1 LITNIIKRIRLALN
15 AYVVGLNCLQQIL
28 SGDKANR
35 LIPTLILSVSLAVS
49 SRLATA
55 QEAVTLQLKY
65 LHQFEFAGYYA
76 AKELGYYKEAGLD
89 VTILEGVTGFE
100 PEIQVVSG
108 NAEYGV
114 GNSSLLLSHYLGS
127 PIVVIGV
134 IFQHSP
140 NVLLVPKAYGQNIQ
154 QLAGKRIMLS
164 PQADDIV
171 ALLKKT
177 KVNLDEMQVI
187 RHSNDPDDLIQGR
200 VEAYSASITN
210 ETGYLDMLNYEYHSY
225 NPVTEGIDFY
235 GDNLFTSQRELENH
249 PQRVKAFRQASI
261 KGWQYA
267 LNHPQEIADLIIN
280 NYSQRNS
287 REHLLY
293 EAQQMLPLIQP
304 VLVEMGYMNPQRWRH
319 IADIYT
325 DMGKLAQNYSFE
337 SFLYD
342 PNPRGK
348 MLWWYIGLIGVISF
362 LLISSSI
369 YAIRLVNERKRSRD
383 AITFKNILLSTQQEA
398 SVDGLIAV
406 DINGKVIS
414 ANSRFCDLWHLNFVV
429 RENQHYANILT
440 PIAEQ
445 LIDPHGFIEQV
456 DLFFSQHEL
465 IKTDEIALKDGR
477 IFEFYSAPMRSSGGE
492 YFGRL
497 WSFRDISQ
505 RKEAEELIWKQ
516 ANFDFLTGLPNRL
529 MLHDRLQEAI
539 KKAQRNNQHVA
550 VLFLD
555 LDRFKEI
562 NDTLGHDMGD
572 LLINNTAL
580 RLKESVR
587 DSDTIARLGGD
598 EFTIILGDLDDC
610 NKVERIANQILKT
623 ISLPYHLHDE
633 VVYISSS
640 IGVTFYPQD
649 GSDVEELLKNADQ
662 AMYAAKE
669 KGRNRFEYFT
679 QDMQE
684 QAVIRR
690 QLTNDLRVAQK
701 EQQFELYYQP
711 IIDLSTGEIHKAEAL
726 IRWFHPE
733 KGFISPADFI
743 TIAEETGII
752 VDIGDWVFS
761 EACERLKDWRSRLDP
776 ELQISINVSPVQFQ
790 STTNSQLDWFAHME
804 DESLPGQ
811 ALVVEI
817 TEGLL
822 MDASERITDKLLA
835 FRDAGVHVSLDDFGT
850 GYSSLSYLKRFD
862 IDYLKIDQAFVR
874 NLEANSDDHAL
885 CEAIIVMAH
894 KLGIKVIAE
903 GVETEQQKTLLT
915 EADCDFG
922 QGYYFSRPLPKEQF
936 EALIS
941 ASVAK

>member
-1 LITNIIKRIRLALN
+1 MINNKIKRIRLAL
-15 AYVVGLNCLQQIL
+15 
-28 SGDKANR
+28 
-35 LIPTLILSVSLAVS
+35 ILSVVCPAWLTQGLSRSKVCRLISAFLLSLPLVIYSQVS
-49 SRLATA
+49 MA
-55 QEAVTLQLKY
+55 QEAVTLQLSY

-76 AKELGYYKEAGLD
+76 AKELGYYKEVGLD
-89 VTILEGVTGFE
+89 VNILEGVTGFE
-100 PEIQVVSG
+100 PEIQVVNG

-114 GNSSLLLSHYLGS
+114 GNSNLLLSHYTGS
-127 PIVVIGV
+127 PIVIIGI
-134 IFQHSP
+134 IFQHSA
-140 NVLLVPKAYGQNIQ
+140 NVLLVPKDLGQSIQ
-154 QLAGKRIMLS
+154 QLAGKRIMLG
-164 PQADDIV
+164 PHTDEIV
-171 ALLKKT
+171 AMLKQA
-177 KVNLDEMQVI
+177 KVNLDDMQVL
-187 RHSNDPDDLIQGR
+187 RHSADPDDLIQGR
-200 VEAYSASITN
+200 VDGFSANMTN
-210 ETGYLDMLNYEYHSY
+210 ETSYLDHSNYDYHTY
-225 NPVTEGIDFY
+225 APVAEGIDFY
-235 GDNLFTSQRELENH
+235 GDNLFTSQKELENH

-267 LNHPQEIADLIIN
+267 LNHPQEIADLILA
-280 NYSQRNS
+280 NYSQRNT
-287 REHLLY
+287 REQLLY

-304 VLVEMGYMNPQRWRH
+304 VLVEVGYMNPQRWRH
-319 IADIYT
+319 IADIYA
-325 DMGKLAQNYSFE
+325 DMGKLAQNYQFD

-342 PNPRGK
+342 PDPKGN
-348 MLWWYIGLIGVISF
+348 MLWWYIGVISITSF

-406 DINGKVIS
+406 DIDGKIIS
-414 ANSRFCDLWHLNFVV
+414 ANSRFCDLWHLNYVV
-429 RENQHYANILT
+429 RENQHYANILSH
-440 PIAEQ
+440 IAEQ
-445 LIDPHGFIEQV
+445 LVDANGFIEQI
-456 DLFFSQHEL
+456 DQFFLQHKL
-465 IKTDEIALKDGR
+465 IKTDEIVLKDGR
-477 IFEFYSAPMRSSGGE
+477 VFEFYSAPMTSSEGE

-505 RKEAEELIWKQ
+505 RKEAEALIWKQ

-529 MLHDRLQEAI
+529 MLHDRLHEAI
-539 KKAQRNNQHVA
+539 KKAQRNHQIVA

-598 EFTIILGDLDDC
+598 EFTIILGDLDEC
-610 NKVERIANQILKT
+610 NRVERIANQILKT

-640 IGVTFYPQD
+640 IGITFYPQD
-649 GSDVEELLKNADQ
+649 GSEVEELLKNADQ

-669 KGRNRFEYFT
+669 KGRNCFEYFT

-684 QAVIRR
+684 HAILRR

-733 KGFISPADFI
+733 KGFISPVDFI

-776 ELQISINVSPVQFQ
+776 TLQISINVSPVQFQ
-790 STTNSQLDWFAHME
+790 SNTSNQVDWFAYLE
-804 DESLPGQ
+804 DASLPGQ

-822 MDASERITDKLLA
+822 MDASERISKKLLA
-835 FRDAGVHVSLDDFGT
+835 FRDAGIHVSLDDFGT

-903 GVETEQQKTLLT
+903 GVETEQQRTLLA
-915 EADCDFG
+915 EAECDFG
-922 QGYYFSRPLPKEQF
+922 QGYYFSKPLPKEQF